1 MAQSTPPTLKHESL
15 RGERNGA
22 RGERTGGARRV
33 LAVGVRQPRGRQGA
47 TRWRTRVA
55 CSVYARVQL
64 RGPWAMGYM
73 GVKAYASLFFTF

>member
-1 MAQSTPPTLKHESL
+1 M
-15 RGERNGA
+15 
-22 RGERTGGARRV
+22 

-73 GVKAYASLFFTF
+73 GVKAYASLFFTPLGLFYRGYRLGLDILDVRTPRST